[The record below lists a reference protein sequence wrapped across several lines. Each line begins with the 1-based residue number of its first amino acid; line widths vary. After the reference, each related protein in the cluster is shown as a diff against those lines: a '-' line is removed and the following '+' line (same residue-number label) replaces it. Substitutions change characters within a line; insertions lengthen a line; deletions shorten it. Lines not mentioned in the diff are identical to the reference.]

1 MKKIPLYVIPE
12 GIPSEL
18 LGYLAGAPL
27 YDSSSSP
34 EARVLYT
41 PKEGGLYLKRAPKGS
56 LAKEAKMT
64 SYFYSKSL
72 SCEPLVYLSDSEDFF
87 LTRAVAGEDA
97 TDAAYLADGRR
108 LAALLGELL
117 RSLHEMSCQDCPISE
132 RTRDYLDTVAEGY
145 EIGRFD
151 ASFAPRAGVT
161 PEEAYR
167 AVCGAADALSSRVLL
182 HGDYCLPNIL
192 LDRWRFSAFIDLGA
206 AGVGDRHIDLFWG
219 AWTLAYNLG
228 TNAYRD
234 TFLSAYGREAINTE
248 LLDII
253 GYAECFG

>member
-1 MKKIPLYVIPE
+1 MKTINGSIFYGMLISAANGLDNKKEIINNMNVFPVPDGDT
-12 GIPSEL
+12 GINMTL
-18 LGYLAGAPL
+18 TL
-27 YDSSSSP
+27 
-34 EARVLYT
+34 RTV
-41 PKEGGLYLKRAPKGS
+41 KG
-56 LAKEAKMT
+56 
-64 SYFYSKSL
+64 
-72 SCEPLVYLSDSEDFF
+72 LSDYDGTLSDCAKHAAEVVLRAARGNSGAILSLFF
-87 LTRAVAGEDA
+87 RGMSKAFRGLDVAGPEDIA
-97 TDAAYLADGRR
+97 HAFR
-108 LAALLGELL
+108 
-117 RSLHEMSCQDCPISE
+117 
-132 RTRDYLDTVAEGY
+132 
-145 EIGRFD
+145 IGH
-151 ASFAPRAGVT
+151 
-161 PEEAYR
+161 EEAYR
-167 AVCGAADALSSRVLL
+167 AVCDAADALSSRVLL